1 MTQRPGSP
9 SGAHAPGGQPAPWP
23 GQDLG
28 LPASGSG
35 SVGSFGRRLVALFID
50 WMLCQ
55 LVTVALLHVPVGA
68 TGAQAFVPL
77 AVFAVMSIVL
87 LSTVG
92 TTIGMRIMGLR
103 VGALG
108 RPTLSPVQVVIR
120 TVLLCLV
127 IPAVVWDRDG
137 RGLHD
142 RAAGTIVVRR

>member
-1 MTQRPGSP
+1 M
-9 SGAHAPGGQPAPWP
+9 
-23 GQDLG
+23 
-28 LPASGSG
+28 
-35 SVGSFGRRLVALFID
+35 GSFGRRLVALFID

-68 TGAQAFVPL
+68 TGGQAFVPL
-77 AVFAVMSIVL
+77 AVFAVMSILL